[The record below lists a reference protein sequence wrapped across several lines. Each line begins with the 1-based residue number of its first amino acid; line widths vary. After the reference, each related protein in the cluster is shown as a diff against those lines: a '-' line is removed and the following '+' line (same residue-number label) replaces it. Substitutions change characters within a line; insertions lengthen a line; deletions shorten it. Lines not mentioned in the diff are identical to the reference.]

1 MPNFTH
7 KRKSVS
13 RLMAP
18 VALAVVLAGCSTPN
32 LYNQQAPLTD
42 ITAAAAQ
49 SSAAYL
55 SKAQASEG
63 AERINWEIL
72 ALKAM
77 IEEGKWQ
84 QADQQIAKLS
94 QQSMSPLQIAEWQLA
109 RAAVRYHQGQY
120 QEALNSLN
128 FQPSWQLTKSQYRRY
143 HTFRAELLDQLNH
156 QFQAARERS
165 KLDFYLSNDQ
175 KAANWNNLWHDLSGY
190 SNTQLSN
197 AKIGSDE
204 SVLKGWVELAMLKNS
219 AARQP
224 GKLKEAVEQWL
235 NQHPYHP
242 ANQYLPT
249 ELEAVMNLKAIKL
262 DNVALLLPLSGRFAA
277 QGKTVR
283 DGFVNAM
290 MDDASRGPDTELN
303 IYDTEAEPMASIMA
317 KLQQNGTQ
325 FVVGPLR
332 KDKILEFQR
341 DNTTHINTLA
351 LNLPPEINSNHPNA
365 CYFALSPEQDAE
377 QAAERIFN
385 EGHRNPVVLV
395 PGNSYGQRVSAA
407 FNQEW
412 SSLNNQPAQVVTFGA
427 RDEIPQQIRQAFGRA
442 PGSRTDAIYVIASKT
457 ELMTIKP
464 FIEASLPASGN
475 PPQIYVSSR
484 SNSDNKSNSPE
495 IRGLEVGDIP
505 LLINPPA
512 DYMERFNQLWPNE
525 GNTSIRLHAFGMDAY
540 LLSKELPQMRA
551 MGDYTTQGATGKLS
565 ADSQCVIN
573 RQIDWGKFTADGI
586 QPE

>member
-18 VALAVVLAGCSTPN
+18 VALAVILAGCSAPN

-55 SKAQASEG
+55 SKAQASKG

-84 QADQQIAKLS
+84 QADQQVTKLS

-109 RAAVRYHQGQY
+109 RASIRYHQGQY

-128 FQPSWQLTKSQYRRY
+128 FQPSWQLTKSQYQRY
-143 HTFRAELLDQLNH
+143 YTFRAELLDQLNH
-156 QFQAARERS
+156 KFQAARERS
-165 KLDFYLSNDQ
+165 KLDFYLSSDQ
-175 KAANWNNLWHDLSGY
+175 KAANWNNLWNDLSGY

-197 AKIGSDE
+197 VKIGSDE
-204 SVLKGWVELAMLKNS
+204 GVLKGWVELAMLKNS
-219 AARQP
+219 TSRQP
-224 GKLKEAVEQWL
+224 GKLKDAVEQWL
-235 NQHPYHP
+235 SQHPYHP
-242 ANQYLPT
+242 ANQYLPA

-262 DNVALLLPLSGRFAA
+262 DRVALLLPLSGRFAA

-283 DGFVNAM
+283 DGFIDAM
-290 MDDASRGPDTELN
+290 MDDADRSADTNLN
-303 IYDTEAEPMASIMA
+303 IYDTDAESMASIMA

-332 KDKILEFQR
+332 KNKISEFQQ

-351 LNLPPEINSNHPNA
+351 LNMPPEINSNHPNA
-365 CYFALSPEQDAE
+365 CYFALSPEQGAE
-377 QAAERIFN
+377 QAAEHIFS
-385 EGHRNPVVLV
+385 EGHRNPIVLV
-395 PGNSYGQRVSAA
+395 PSNSYGQRVSTA

-412 SSLNNQPAQVVTFGA
+412 TSLNSQPAQVATFGA
-427 RDEIPQQIRQAFGRA
+427 SDEIPQQIRQVFGRA
-442 PGSRTDAIYVIASKT
+442 PGSQTDAIYIVASKN

-464 FIEASLPASGN
+464 FIEASLPPSGN

-484 SNSDNKSNSPE
+484 SNPDRKGYSPE
-495 IRGLEVGDIP
+495 IRGVEIGDIP
-505 LLINPPA
+505 LLVNPPA
-512 DYMERFNQLWPNE
+512 SYMERFNQLWPNE
-525 GNTSIRLHAFGMDAY
+525 GNTSVRLHAFGMDAY
-540 LLSKELPQMRA
+540 LLSNELPQLRA
-551 MGDYTTQGATGKLS
+551 MSDYTTQGVTGKLS
-565 ADSQCVIN
+565 ADGQCVIH

>member
-18 VALAVVLAGCSTPN
+18 VALAVILAGCSTPN

-55 SKAQASEG
+55 SKAQASKG

-84 QADQQIAKLS
+84 QADQQVTKLS

-109 RAAVRYHQGQY
+109 RAAIRYHQGQY

-128 FQPSWQLTKSQYRRY
+128 FQPSWQLTKSQYQRY
-143 HTFRAELLDQLNH
+143 YTFRAELLDQLNH
-156 QFQAARERS
+156 KFQAARERS
-165 KLDFYLSNDQ
+165 KLDFYLNRDQ
-175 KAANWNNLWHDLSGY
+175 KAANWNNLWNDLSDY
-190 SNTQLSN
+190 SNAQLSN

-204 SVLKGWVELAMLKNS
+204 GVLKGWVELAMLKNS
-219 AARQP
+219 ASRQP
-224 GKLKEAVEQWL
+224 GKLKSAVEQWL
-235 NQHPYHP
+235 SQHPYHP
-242 ANQYLPT
+242 ANQYLPK

-262 DNVALLLPLSGRFAA
+262 DRVALLLPLSGRFAA
-277 QGKTVR
+277 QGKNVR
-283 DGFVNAM
+283 DGFIDAM
-290 MDDASRGPDTELN
+290 MDDANRSADTNLN
-303 IYDTEAEPMASIMA
+303 IYDTEAEPMASIVA

-332 KDKILEFQR
+332 KNKISEFQQ

-351 LNLPPEINSNHPNA
+351 LNMPPEITSNHPNA
-365 CYFALSPEQDAE
+365 CYFALSPEQSAE
-377 QAAERIFN
+377 QAAEHIFN
-385 EGHRNPVVLV
+385 EGHRDPVVLV
-395 PGNSYGQRVSAA
+395 PSNSYGQRVSSA

-412 SSLNNQPAQVVTFGA
+412 TSLNSQPAQVATFGA
-427 RDEIPQQIRQAFGRA
+427 SDEIPQQIRQVFGRA
-442 PGSRTDAIYVIASKT
+442 PGSKTDAIYIVASKN

-464 FIEASLPASGN
+464 FIEASLPPSGN

-484 SNSDNKSNSPE
+484 SNPDRKGYSPE
-495 IRGLEVGDIP
+495 IQGVEIGDIP

-512 DYMERFNQLWPNE
+512 SYMERFNQLWPNE
-525 GNTSIRLHAFGMDAY
+525 GNTSVRLHAFGMDAY
-540 LLSKELPQMRA
+540 LLSNELPQLRA
-551 MGDYTTQGATGKLS
+551 MSDYTTQGVTGKLS
-565 ADSQCVIN
+565 SDSQCVIH
-573 RQIDWGKFTADGI
+573 RHIDWGKFTADGI